1 MTREKAISGVAAY
14 LQKTYPLPSEK
25 AVDIAEKAVNMAEA
39 LCHISDPPKAPFSD
53 RKTMAEFAPKQ
64 RKLLFGDEYD
74 AFDGFYGHFVN
85 GQYGYKIYV
94 GWDEK
99 VRTPQI
105 SKRVCTGHMLDNLRA
120 LCFSRRG
127 QAIQLDDLFYHVP
140 KSTRNL
146 MTTHKYFTVEA
157 HEGVIGL
164 DLTTDLEPATDL
176 EFGHSSSVRHK
187 SNGACV
193 SMEAMNDLKS
203 ILTEEVHVAIN
214 KGLWIFSRWIGV
226 YLPEEK

>member
-1 MTREKAISGVAAY
+1 MTREKAIGGVAAY

-39 LCHISDPPKAPFSD
+39 LCHISEPPKAPFSD

-64 RKLLFGDEYD
+64 RKLLFGDEHD

-120 LCFSRRG
+120 LCITRSG
-127 QAIQLDDLFYHVP
+127 PAIQLDDLFYHVP
-140 KSTRNL
+140 KATKNL
-146 MTTHKYFTVEA
+146 MTTHKYL
-157 HEGVIGL
+157 VIGL
-164 DLTTDLEPATDL
+164 GPITGLA
-176 EFGHSSSVRHK
+176 FGHSSSVRHK
-187 SNGACV
+187 NNGACV

-203 ILTEEVHVAIN
+203 ILTEEVHVAID